1 MYSIFR
7 LATSVVIHITA
18 AADDQSLSF
27 YKIVHSCCD
36 TPLLTSV
43 PVKALSLQACY
54 CQSWAMNA
62 SNNAQYNVLGS
73 STSCLCCTV
82 VTVCVQVHHA

>member
-7 LATSVVIHITA
+7 LATSVAIHITA

-27 YKIVHSCCD
+27 YKIIHSLCD
-36 TPLLTSV
+36 IPLV
-43 PVKALSLQACY
+43 PVKPLSSQSCY

-62 SNNAQYNVLGS
+62 SNNAQCNAHGS

-82 VTVCVQVHHA
+82 VTVCVQVHNA